1 MVQYLPA
8 ALDDTFAALAD
19 ATRRAILADL
29 ARGEQSVTALAEPH
43 AMTLPAIAKH
53 LRVLVDAGLVETSKT
68 GRIRR
73 CRLQPAPL
81 RDAAEWIAFYR
92 RFWDQQL
99 AGLEVL
105 LHRLQSEEPP
115 CPPSIAPRRKPSSP
129 SRARSR
135 RRASSSSARA
145 PRRR

>member
-1 MVQYLPA
+1 MVHYSPA
-8 ALDDTFAALAD
+8 ALDGTFAALAD
-19 ATRRAILADL
+19 ATRRAILAEL

-53 LRVLVDAGLVETSKT
+53 LRVLVGAGLVETSKI
-68 GRIRR
+68 GRVRR

-81 RDAAEWIAFYR
+81 RDAAEWMAFYR

-99 AGLEVL
+99 AGLDVL

-115 CPPSIAPRRKPSSP
+115 CPPSTAPRRKPPSS
-129 SRARSR
+129 SRARSP

-145 PRRR
+145 RKRR